1 MFAIAHDLWMH
12 SDHRSDPK
20 SECLWAADTSGA
32 THEIPNDSSHRF
44 HRAGRAG
51 QLQMRMRTIGPEL
64 FGSPEKFPN
73 HHVDTARATRLT
85 QQSSHTLQDTLE
97 LGTIRKLQRLTG
109 KSVESLTHAFAYDF
123 SPSPS
128 LAALYLADEVKV
140 TQLQD
145 PAFVHG
151 QGGNAPNLVG
161 DQGANAFV
169 QPYRNRVDGLH
180 PTADFLPTRKKQR
193 VQEESVVLV
202 TRLQAHQVQDPWT
215 SVEAKVKTVDQKYQ
229 WARESYNSGTGYRA
243 VQEST
248 ETVTEGLRRKTAVLP
263 RDIFQRPPMHK
274 DCFEYRRRQSPRTTA
289 SFFLPDSPGALAVAA
304 LAASRAKTVN
314 FRLTTTRF
322 RVQCLHARELC
333 LYLRPKSAKYQ

>member
-12 SDHRSDPK
+12 SDHRGDPELK
-20 SECLWAADTSGA
+20 RLGAADTSSA
-32 THEIPNDSSHRF
+32 THQIPNDSSHRF
-44 HRAGRAG
+44 HRAGRSR
-51 QLQMRMRTIGPEL
+51 QLQMRMRSIGPEL

-73 HHVDTARATRLT
+73 YHVDTARTTRLT
-85 QQSSHTLQDTLE
+85 QERFHTLQDTLE
-97 LGTIRKLQRLTG
+97 IGTVRKLQRLTG
-109 KSVESLTHAFAYDF
+109 KSVESLTHAFAYGF
-123 SPSPS
+123 SPPPS

-161 DQGANAFV
+161 DHGANAFV
-169 QPYRNRVDGLH
+169 QPYRNGVDGLH
-180 PTADFLPTRKKQR
+180 PTADFLPTGKKQR
-193 VQEESVVLV
+193 VQEQSIVLV
-202 TRLQAHQVQDPWT
+202 TGLQAHQVQDPWS

-229 WARESYNSGTGYRA
+229 GARESYNSGTGYRA

-274 DCFEYRRRQSPRTTA
+274 DCFEHRRRQSPRTTA
-289 SFFLPDSPGALAVAA
+289 SAFLPDSPGPLAVIA
-304 LAASRAKTVN
+304 LAASRAKTIN
-314 FRLTTTRF
+314 FRLATSRF
-322 RVQCLHARELC
+322 RVQYPHARELC